1 MLAGVL
7 LYAPITPAA
16 ALESRQPTASLAMT
30 VALREALE
38 QSEGPR
44 VDGELLDVQILKRFY
59 RQRGFAPVWGADGTS
74 IERAALLVEA
84 LARADA
90 HGLSPRDYHLDAIRG
105 RGIETRDD
113 TAIGRELLLTDA
125 YFRYATHV
133 RAGRLRPEQ
142 ADQDWGIATLRF
154 DPVSSLT
161 EALQEPSSFPVVL
174 ASLPPPADGY
184 VRLVGALGRY
194 RKLGARPEGWP
205 VVSPGPALRPGDSDV
220 RIPLLRRRLAV
231 EDDLVSPSSREDYD
245 STLEKAVRR
254 FQARHGLDVDA
265 IIGPET
271 LRALTV
277 PASERIRQ
285 IELNLERWRWLPRDL
300 GRRYVR
306 VNAADATL
314 QVMEDGRAVFAS
326 RVVVGDL
333 RHPTPVVQTRI
344 DAVILNPPWNVPRS
358 IAVEEILPRIRW
370 RPGYLAD
377 NDIVILDRRETD
389 PYGRA
394 IDWAS
399 VPSDAFPFRLQ
410 QQPGPKNPLGRI
422 KFETPN
428 RFDVYLHDTPARSLF
443 ARITRTASHGCVRV
457 EQAPQFAAYLL
468 LTEAGTSWSSR
479 TIDEAIATGHTQ
491 RIPIRQPLPVYL
503 LYWTAFVD
511 ADGAVHFVDDVYG
524 RDRRLAAALG
534 VGVSLGMHGA
544 ERQAVGCPAGDVEAR
559 R

>member
-1 MLAGVL
+1 M

-16 ALESRQPTASLAMT
+16 PLDSRVPTASLAT
-30 VALREALE
+30 AVALRQALE
-38 QSEGPR
+38 HPDGPR
-44 VDGELLDVQILKRFY
+44 VDGESLDVKALKRFY
-59 RQRGFAPVWGADGTS
+59 RQRDFAPVWGADDVG
-74 IERAALLVEA
+74 IERAALLVEV

-90 HGLSPRDYHLDAIRG
+90 HGLSPRDYHLDAIRD
-105 RGIETRDD
+105 REIETRDD

-142 ADQDWGIATLRF
+142 ADQDWGIATPRF

-161 EALQEPSSFPVVL
+161 EALRERSSFPAVL

-194 RKLGARPEGWP
+194 RTLGARAVGWP
-205 VVSPGPALRPGDSDV
+205 VVSPGPVLRPGDSSV
-220 RIPLLRRRLAV
+220 RIPLLRRRLAT
-231 EDDLVSPSSREDYD
+231 EDDLVSPTPREDYD
-245 STLEKAVRR
+245 AALENAVRR
-254 FQARHGLDVDA
+254 FQARHGLDVDG

-277 PASERIRQ
+277 PASDRIRQ

-300 GRRYVR
+300 GRRYVT

-314 QVMEDGRAVFAS
+314 QVMEDGRAVLAS

-344 DAVILNPPWNVPRS
+344 DAVILNPPWNVPMS
-358 IAVEEILPRIRW
+358 IAVEEILPRLRR

-377 NDIVILDRRETD
+377 NDIVIRDRRETD
-389 PYGRA
+389 PFGRA
-394 IDWAS
+394 IDWPS
-399 VPSDAFPFRLQ
+399 VPPDAFPFQLQ

-422 KFETPN
+422 KFDTPN
-428 RFDVYLHDTPARSLF
+428 RFDVYLHDTPIRSLF
-443 ARITRTASHGCVRV
+443 ERMARTASHGCVRV
-457 EQAPQFAAYLL
+457 EQARQLAAYLL
-468 LTEAGTSWSSR
+468 AEAGTSWSPR
-479 TIDEAIATGHTQ
+479 TIDEAIATGYTQ
-491 RIPIRQPLPVYL
+491 RISVRRQLPVYL

-511 ADGAVHFVDDVYG
+511 ADGAVHFHDDVYG

-534 VGVSLGMHGA
+534 SGASLGIHAG
-544 ERQAVGCPAGDVEAR
+544 ERQAVGCPAGGVEAR
-559 R
+559 S